1 MAVRQRSAPTRQ
13 ATNRRAWLSVAC
25 GALAVATVPIA
36 IWLTRKLPGTEL
48 LDAAWAIPVGFL
60 LAVAALLFA
69 RGARGTIVRTLER
82 AGGLARI
89 RAGRILAVAGI
100 CVALSASI
108 AVGFYELLV
117 YLEG

>member
-1 MAVRQRSAPTRQ
+1 MASRTRSS
-13 ATNRRAWLSVAC
+13 NHRAS
-25 GALAVATVPIA
+25 LAVALGLVAVGAVPA
-36 IWLTRKLPGTEL
+36 AVALASRARRLEL
-48 LDAAWAIPVGFL
+48 LDAAWSIPV
-60 LAVAALLFA
+60 AIVAAIAALLFA